1 MTVLLSKT
9 EQGLSWDETPLV
21 SLKALDLDPLVAE
34 NRKYLSKI
42 NYMIKRNG
50 LNEFPLHISK
60 FFINGRRLYI
70 DMAGIHITVSILFAN
85 GQLNVCRRKRYIL
98 LCYIKYIYVKVHFH
112 GNAPMMIRLQ
122 LQASQTLK
130 NEYLFLMSHALK
142 IC

>member
-50 LNEFPLHISK
+50 LDEFTLHISRC
-60 FFINGRRLYI
+60 FMNGKRYYI
-70 DMAGIHITVSILFAN
+70 DMAGIHVTVSILFAN

-98 LCYIKYIYVKVHFH
+98 LCYIKYIYVKVNFH
-112 GNAPMMIRLQ
+112 GNVPMMIRLQ
-122 LQASQTLK
+122 LQTSQPLTIVFI
-130 NEYLFLMSHALK
+130 YLMSHALK